1 VALLRKTNANVDF
14 RDENPYQK
22 AMREVASQIQIMIY
36 RRGNTP
42 IKGVEEVITD
52 LGLRITEIAKENGS
66 EGNRVKRLLELAA
79 YSVYAAVSGNPQN
92 GDQ

>member
-1 VALLRKTNANVDF
+1 MLLRKTNANVDF